1 VLLWYVGPSVLI
13 VFTVFRS
20 AGIDFRLIAAGSLV
34 PLLLDAPFRR
44 LAVGHTIVLS
54 VAVLTVIMVA
64 TIGRSRLLRR
74 RLLCLPIGMMCGLLL
89 SGAWRFTEVFWWPTL
104 GLDIPHHGLLPALWA
119 TALLEVVGLVA
130 CWFAVGMF
138 GLYEEGPRSELIRTG
153 RLRETVE

>member
-1 VLLWYVGPSVLI
+1 VLLWYLGPSVLI

-34 PLLLDAPFRR
+34 PLVVDAPFRR

-54 VAVLTVIMVA
+54 VAVLTVVMVG
-64 TIGRSRLLRR
+64 TIGRRRLLRR

-104 GLDIPHHGLLPALWA
+104 GLDVPHHALLPAVWV
-119 TALLEVVGLVA
+119 TGVLEVVGLVA
-130 CWFAVGMF
+130 CWFAVGLF
-138 GLYEEGPRSELIRTG
+138 GLYEQGPRTEFLRTG
-153 RLRETVE
+153 RLREVAQ